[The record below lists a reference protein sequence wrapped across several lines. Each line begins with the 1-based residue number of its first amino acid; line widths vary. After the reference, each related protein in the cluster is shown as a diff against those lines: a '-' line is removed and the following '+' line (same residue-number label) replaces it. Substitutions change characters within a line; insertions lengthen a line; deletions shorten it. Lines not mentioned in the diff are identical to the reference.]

1 MRYKESDCVY
11 LVAVPGACLGGI
23 SGVCWRQP
31 GNGAVAE
38 RTMGGQ
44 ESQNAFD
51 LLEGGEACGTTD
63 AKTN

>member
-31 GNGAVAE
+31 SNGAVAE
-38 RTMGGQ
+38 WTMGGQ
-44 ESQNAFD
+44 GSQRVH